1 MGKLS
6 IKNVTIGEDAPKIVV
21 PLIGMTEEHILQ
33 EAELVKTF
41 APDIVE
47 WRADLYE
54 DVDDLD
60 AVMAIVPKLRTIFDD
75 ELLLFTFRSHKEG
88 GSKEIDEAYY
98 TEMNQAVIGTGSI
111 DLVDVELFN
120 QEQVVKAIVS
130 EAKANDVSVIMS
142 NHDFVQTPSKEEII
156 VRLRKMLEYG
166 ADLPKIAVM
175 PNSVGDVLALL
186 EATSV
191 MKQESDAPIVTM
203 SMGKLG
209 LISRLSGE
217 LLGSSLTFGSV
228 QAASAPGQIP
238 IDELRTVLNI
248 IHKNMKD

>member
-1 MGKLS
+1 MLA
-6 IKNVTIGEDAPKIVV
+6 IKNLKIGTGAPKIVV
-21 PLIGMTEEHILQ
+21 PLVGKTEGQILQ

-41 APDIVE
+41 KPDIVE
-47 WRADLYE
+47 WRADLFD

-60 AVMAIVPKLRTIFDD
+60 AVVAIVQKLHTIFED

-98 TEMNQAVIGTGSI
+98 KEMNQAVIRTGAV
-111 DLVDVELFN
+111 DLVDVELFS
-120 QEQVVKAIVS
+120 QEQVLKAIVS

-142 NHDFVQTPSKEEII
+142 NHDFIQTPSKEEII
-156 VRLRKMLEYG
+156 ARLRKMLEYG

-175 PNSVGDVLALL
+175 PNSVEDVLTLL
-186 EATSV
+186 EATSM

-203 SMGKLG
+203 SMGKFG
-209 LISRLSGE
+209 LISRISGE
-217 LLGSSLTFGSV
+217 LFGSALTFGSV

-238 IDELRTVLNI
+238 IDDLRAVLNI

>member
-1 MGKLS
+1 MGMLA
-6 IKNVTIGEDAPKIVV
+6 IKNLKIGTGAPKIVV
-21 PLIGMTEEHILQ
+21 PLVGKTEGQILQ

-41 APDIVE
+41 KPDIVE
-47 WRADLYE
+47 WRADLFD

-60 AVMAIVPKLRTIFDD
+60 AVVAIVQKLHTIFED

-98 TEMNQAVIGTGSI
+98 KEMNQAVIRTGAV
-111 DLVDVELFN
+111 DLVDVELFS
-120 QEQVVKAIVS
+120 QEQVLKAIVS

-142 NHDFVQTPSKEEII
+142 NHDFIQTPSKEEII
-156 VRLRKMLEYG
+156 ARLRKMLEYG

-175 PNSVGDVLALL
+175 PNSVEDVLILL
-186 EATSV
+186 EATSM

-203 SMGKLG
+203 SMGKFG
-209 LISRLSGE
+209 LISRISGE
-217 LLGSSLTFGSV
+217 LFGSALTFGSV

-238 IDELRTVLNI
+238 IDDLRAVLNI

>member
-1 MGKLS
+1 MGILA
-6 IKNVTIGEDAPKIVV
+6 IKNITIGTGAPKIVV
-21 PLIGMTEEHILQ
+21 PLVGKTEGQILQ

-41 APDIVE
+41 KPDIVE
-47 WRADLYE
+47 WRADLFD

-60 AVMAIVPKLRTIFDD
+60 AVVAIVQKLHTIFED

-98 TEMNQAVIGTGSI
+98 KEMNQAVIRTGAV
-111 DLVDVELFN
+111 DLVDVELFS
-120 QEQVVKAIVS
+120 QEQVLKAIVS

-142 NHDFVQTPSKEEII
+142 NHDFIQTPSKEEII
-156 VRLRKMLEYG
+156 ARLRKMLEYG

-175 PNSVGDVLALL
+175 PNSVEDVLTLL
-186 EATSV
+186 EATSM

-203 SMGKLG
+203 SMGKFG
-209 LISRLSGE
+209 LISRVSGE
-217 LLGSSLTFGSV
+217 LFGSALTFGSV

-238 IDELRTVLNI
+238 IDDLRAVLNI

>member
-1 MGKLS
+1 MAMLT
-6 IKNVTIGEDAPKIVV
+6 IKNMTIGEGAPKVVV
-21 PLIGMTEEHILQ
+21 PLVGNTEEQILQ
-33 EAELVKTF
+33 EALLVKSF

-54 DVDDLD
+54 EVDHVA
-60 AVMAIVPKLRTIFDD
+60 AVVAMVQKLRTVFED

-88 GSKEIDEAYY
+88 GSKEISEEYY
-98 TEMNQAVIGTGSI
+98 MEMNQAVIRTGAV
-111 DLVDVELFN
+111 DLVDVELFS
-120 QEQVVKAIVS
+120 QEEVVKEIVS
-130 EAKANDVSVIMS
+130 VAKENDVCVIMS

-156 VRLRKMLEYG
+156 ARLQKMLDYG

-175 PNSVGDVLALL
+175 PNSVGDMLTLL
-186 EATSV
+186 EATNE
-191 MKQESDAPIVTM
+191 MKQIGDAPIVTM

-217 LLGSSLTFGSV
+217 VFGSALTFGSV

-238 IDELRTVLNI
+238 IDELRVVLNI
-248 IHKNMKD
+248 LHKYIQ